1 MRAMPN
7 WNIEVCARCGK
18 EARLVYNGPEW
29 KRQYSVQCTEN
40 PQHTSRLYRTGRE
53 AVRNW
58 NETQLRTY
66 ADCGLIEIM
75 WIPKKDR
82 MPTEADADPYGCVMI
97 WDRLN
102 GAKITGWRNTQELSR
117 EAVTHWA
124 RLPEGPK

>member
-1 MRAMPN
+1 MSGMSR
-7 WNIEVCARCGK
+7 WNVEACARCGK
-18 EARLVYNGPEW
+18 EARLVYSGPEW
-29 KRQYSVQCTEN
+29 KRQYIVQCSDN
-40 PQHTSRLYRTGRE
+40 PEHASRPYRTGRE

-66 ADCGLIEIM
+66 DDCGLSELM

-102 GAKITGWRNTQELSR
+102 GAKITGWRNTQELGR
-117 EAVTHWA
+117 EAVTHWS

>member
-1 MRAMPN
+1 MCGMPN
-7 WNIEVCARCGK
+7 WNIEACAR
-18 EARLVYNGPEW
+18 
-29 KRQYSVQCTEN
+29 
-40 PQHTSRLYRTGRE
+40 
-53 AVRNW
+53 
-58 NETQLRTY
+58 
-66 ADCGLIEIM
+66 CGLIEIM

-82 MPTEADADPYGCVMI
+82 MPTEADADPYGCVLI